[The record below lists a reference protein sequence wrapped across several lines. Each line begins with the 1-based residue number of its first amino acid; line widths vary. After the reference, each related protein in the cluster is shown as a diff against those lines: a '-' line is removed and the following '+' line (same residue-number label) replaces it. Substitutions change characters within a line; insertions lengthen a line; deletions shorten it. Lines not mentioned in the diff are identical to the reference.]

1 MRVSAPPRGGGC
13 STDTHDFFTRKEYFV
28 KRIIFILISLFA
40 LLAMAA
46 CSSDDDNGDPTPA
59 ATTSA
64 TSGATSSEPVTLR
77 LGYFPNVTHAQP
89 QVGLAR
95 GTFADALGPNV
106 SVETTTFNAGP
117 AVIEALFA
125 GEIDISYIGP
135 NPAINGYV
143 QSDGEALRVI
153 AGATSGGARLIVRP
167 EANITTAADFDGKK
181 VATPQLGNT
190 QDVALRSWFA
200 ANGLNAREQGGNVQ
214 VLPTANA
221 DQLTLFQNGDIDA
234 SWAPEPW
241 ATRLELEAGGVEFL
255 NEAELWPNGQ
265 YVTTHI
271 IVATG
276 FLEDHPDVVENFLKA
291 HVETTEWINANP
303 EEAKTLVNQ
312 SIEEITSKPL
322 TQETIDGAWANIEI
336 TYDPIASS
344 LAKSAADAF
353 ELGYLDEDPDLSG
366 IYALDLLNKVLREK
380 NLPEVSGL

>member
-1 MRVSAPPRGGGC
+1 MKRISLIVFGLLALLFVVAC
-13 STDTHDFFTRKEYFV
+13 SDSNDDEPTDT
-28 KRIIFILISLFA
+28 
-40 LLAMAA
+40 
-46 CSSDDDNGDPTPA
+46 TPV
-59 ATTSA
+59 
-64 TSGATSSEPVTLR
+64 ATSSSTASGSTPAEEVTLR

-95 GTFADALGPNV
+95 GTFTEALGSNV
-106 SVETTTFNAGP
+106 TIETTTFNAGP

-143 QSDGEALRVI
+143 QSDGEALRII

-167 EANITTAADFDGKK
+167 DANITTAADFDGKEI
-181 VATPQLGNT
+181 ATPQLGNT
-190 QDVALRSWFA
+190 QDVALRAWLA
-200 ANGLNAREQGGNVQ
+200 ENGLNAREQGGNVQ

-234 SWAPEPW
+234 AWAPEPW

-255 NEAELWPNGQ
+255 NEGELWPNSQ

-271 IVATG
+271 IVRTE
-276 FLEDHPDVVENFLKA
+276 FLEDHPDVVEDFLRA
-291 HVETTEWINANP
+291 HVETTKWINANP
-303 EEAKTLVNQ
+303 KEAKALVNQ

-322 TQETIDGAWANIEI
+322 TQKTIDGAWANIEI
-336 TYDPIASS
+336 TYDPVASS

>member
-1 MRVSAPPRGGGC
+1 M
-13 STDTHDFFTRKEYFV
+13 